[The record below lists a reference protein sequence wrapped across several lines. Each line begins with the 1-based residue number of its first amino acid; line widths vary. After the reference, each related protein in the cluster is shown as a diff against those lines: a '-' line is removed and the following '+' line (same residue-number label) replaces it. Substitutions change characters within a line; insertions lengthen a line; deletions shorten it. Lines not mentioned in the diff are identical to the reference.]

1 MFDCSDCSIEKE
13 RSMKEYPDDIPW
25 REIIKEAIPFLV
37 ILLVYFTV
45 MAAISAPSIAWMMTD

>member
-1 MFDCSDCSIEKE
+1 MFDCLIEKE

-37 ILLVYFTV
+37 ILVVYFTV